1 MKFLKWGQVIITETE
16 NLMKKLYSMWCI
28 LEKKIK
34 FIEKSEAVIDCNIK
48 K

>member
-1 MKFLKWGQVIITETE
+1 MKFLKVGKVIITETE

-28 LEKKIK
+28 LEKIK
-34 FIEKSEAVIDCNIK
+34 FIKKSEAVIDSSIK